1 MFSTEPMTEGGGGG
15 ANGRKLLTSSWMYGC
30 GESGCTQS
38 EVWISI
44 GSTLDE
50 NASEMLSW
58 SSLSSNF
65 ICRDRCIRGDEV
77 ALPSKLSMVEEIV

>member
-15 ANGRKLLTSSWMYGC
+15 ANGRKLLTSSWIYGC
-30 GESGCTQS
+30 GVSGCTES

-50 NASEMLSW
+50 NASEMLS
-58 SSLSSNF
+58 
-65 ICRDRCIRGDEV
+65 
-77 ALPSKLSMVEEIV
+77 